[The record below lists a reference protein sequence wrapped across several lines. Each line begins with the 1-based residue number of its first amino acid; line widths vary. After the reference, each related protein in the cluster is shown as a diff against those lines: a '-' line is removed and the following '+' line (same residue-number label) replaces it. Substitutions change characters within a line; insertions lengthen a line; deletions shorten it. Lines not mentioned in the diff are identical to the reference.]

1 MSFDKTIPEQM
12 NVSGHLERYLKDDRV
27 GEDRN
32 KREKFEN
39 LYKSEKI
46 VFEKYLT
53 ECKTVLDVGCMYG
66 ALSSALKKFNVKYYG
81 IDTDRKAIQYGKK
94 CFKNINLYHD
104 DFLKPKKKYPKCDFV
119 FSLNVFDH
127 YKNWKQALR
136 AYKKLTNKYF
146 CFTTN
151 LRLEGQTNLDEDVSF
166 IDYVRPNNRS
176 GARPIPWLVHNIFEL
191 VAYLSS
197 YAVGAKNIYI
207 YAYHKYH
214 KKNWN
219 TAAYSVMPIDPRK
232 HLVGGVV
239 VEIDKNFKKKN
250 RVKFLRPSVEIFIEG
265 SQYYKS
271 LW

>member
-1 MSFDKTIPEQM
+1 MNSNKTIPEQM
-12 NVSGHLERYLKDDRV
+12 SSSNQLERYIHDDRT
-27 GEDRN
+27 GEVN

-53 ECKTVLDVGCMYG
+53 ECKTALDVGCMYG
-66 ALSSALKKFNVKYYG
+66 ALSSALKKFNVEYYG

-94 CFKNINLYHD
+94 YFKNINLYHD
-104 DFLKPKKKYPKCDFV
+104 NFLNPKKKYPKCDFV

-127 YKNWKQALR
+127 YKNWKQVLR
-136 AYKKLTNKYF
+136 AYKKLTNKYI

-151 LRLEGQTNLDEDVSF
+151 LKLEGNTNLDKDVSF
-166 IDYVRPNNRS
+166 THYPVP
-176 GARPIPWLVHNIFEL
+176 RPILWSVHNIFEL
-191 VAYLSS
+191 IAYLSS
-197 YAVGAKNIYI
+197 YAIGCKNIYI

-232 HLVGGVV
+232 LLIGSLVA
-239 VEIDKNFKKKN
+239 EIDKNFKKKN
-250 RVKFLRPSVEIFIEG
+250 ELIFRRPSVEIIIDGLKFF
-265 SQYYKS
+265 KS
-271 LW
+271 PWKKI

>member
-1 MSFDKTIPEQM
+1 MNSNKTIPEQM
-12 NVSGHLERYLKDDRV
+12 SSSNQLERYIHDDRT
-27 GEDRN
+27 GEVN

-53 ECKTVLDVGCMYG
+53 ECKTVLDVGCLYG
-66 ALSSALKKFNVKYYG
+66 ASSLALKKFNVKYYG
-81 IDTDRKAIQYGKK
+81 IDTDEKAIQYGKK

-136 AYKKLTNKYF
+136 AYKKLTNKYI

-151 LRLEGQTNLDEDVSF
+151 LKLEGQTNLDKDVSF
-166 IDYVRPNNRS
+166 IPYLQVAGHNNLILW
-176 GARPIPWLVHNIFEL
+176 AVHNIFEL
-191 VAYLSS
+191 IAYLSTYTMGS
-197 YAVGAKNIYI
+197 KHIYI

-219 TAAYSVMPIDPRK
+219 TAAYSAMPIDPRK
-232 HLVGGVV
+232 L
-239 VEIDKNFKKKN
+239 
-250 RVKFLRPSVEIFIEG
+250 
-265 SQYYKS
+265 
-271 LW
+271 

>member
-1 MSFDKTIPEQM
+1 MNSNKTISEQM
-12 NVSGHLERYLKDDRV
+12 SSSNQLERYIHDDRT
-27 GEDRN
+27 GEVN

-53 ECKTVLDVGCMYG
+53 ECKTALDVGCMYG
-66 ALSSALKKFNVKYYG
+66 ALSSALKKFNVEYYG

-94 CFKNINLYHD
+94 YFKNINLYHD

-119 FSLNVFDH
+119 FSLNVFDN

-136 AYKKLTNKYF
+136 AYKKLTNKYI

-214 KKNWN
+214 KENWN
-219 TAAYSVMPIDPRK
+219 TAAYSVIPMDPRK
-232 HLVGGVV
+232 LLVGSVV
-239 VEIDKNFKKKN
+239 VEIDKKFEKKN
-250 RVKFLRPSVEIFIEG
+250 RLKFLRPSVEIFIDG
-265 SQYYKS
+265 SQFFKS
-271 LW
+271 PW